1 MLSLPQIKAQYPAA
15 LQPFSRFILREYL
28 QHKLLQLI
36 YDSPLG
42 DRFFWVVPACASST
56 ATAAFRKT
64 LTSITPVLPPPSSVS
79 WPPLSSAAWSWKAT
93 KST

>member
-42 DRFFWVVPACASST
+42 ERFSFWVVPACASST
-56 ATAAFRKT
+56 ATAASRKT
-64 LTSITPVLPPPSSVS
+64 
-79 WPPLSSAAWSWKAT
+79 
-93 KST
+93 